1 MLLEAGV
8 PVKIVSESL
17 GHASAKMTMDVY
29 AHVLD
34 HGQDRAVAALEKY
47 INE

>member
-34 HGQDRAVAALEKY
+34 YGQDRAVAALEKY
-47 INE
+47 MNE